1 MELIRED
8 RVTSGD
14 ISPLRSPAVLATI
27 VRTMSARPAR
37 TVLRFVAGMLAAT
50 LLVGC
55 ATGLG
60 KDECRTADWR
70 TIGYEDGLRGLPAD
84 RIGAHRVACAKHQ
97 VTPDLAAYTEGRER
111 GLLEYCQ
118 PRNGFRAGIN
128 GWSYANVC
136 PGATEPAFVQGYRVG
151 REIHDARSELR
162 STRSRLQSARNG
174 LAQTDV
180 AVQSVTL
187 ELVQPD
193 VPTPRRVFLAQE
205 LVRLAEQRTELEAR
219 INHLTLRTREL
230 VGSVQELE
238 RQSPYPL

>member
-1 MELIRED
+1 
-8 RVTSGD
+8 
-14 ISPLRSPAVLATI
+14 
-27 VRTMSARPAR
+27 MSARAAR
-37 TVLRFVAGMLAAT
+37 AILTFVAGTVAAT
-50 LLVGC
+50 LLAGC

-60 KDECRTADWR
+60 KDECRMADWR
-70 TIGYEDGLRGLPAD
+70 TIGYEDGLNGQPAD

-97 VTPDLAAYTEGRER
+97 IAPDLAAYTEGRER